1 MFNFLKNNPLLRVF
15 GYSSTATIVQFI
27 TGFVTIK
34 IIAHFL
40 GTEGMALLGN
50 FKNFNSSLKKMSTLG
65 FDSGIT
71 KLISEHK
78 DNSKKTNQIISTSLI
93 SRVGIAIV
101 FSMLLVVFATYL
113 NAELFQV
120 FNFKYLIYAL
130 AISLPFYTVS
140 ALIIAVINGYQ
151 KFKHLITANIATSII
166 GLGIS
171 AILIWHHQ
179 LPGSILA
186 IILIEGLSIGI
197 SYYFLKKSKISFQIQ
212 LDLFS
217 NTYLK
222 VLGQFSVMT
231 LTSALIV
238 PGSHF
243 LIRSEIIDT
252 LDIHSA
258 GYWEALIGISNYYM
272 LVITSV
278 ISMYYLPKLSSIH
291 TTIEFK
297 KELIIFFKTLVPLF
311 ILGIT
316 FLYFLREPVVLIV
329 LNENFLPVADLFL
342 WQLIGDL
349 FNVLSLAFGYQILA
363 KTMTKTYI
371 TVEIIFYSI
380 YLLLVHF
387 LLPKLDLNGVV
398 ISYAITSIISLI
410 IMLFIFRK
418 TLFSHPNRNE
428 RTTLNPTVK
437 NNKT

>member
-243 LIRSEIIDT
+243 LIRNEIIDT

-329 LNENFLPVADLFL
+329 LNDNFLPVADLFL

>member
-1 MFNFLKNNPLLRVF
+1 
-15 GYSSTATIVQFI
+15 
-27 TGFVTIK
+27 
-34 IIAHFL
+34 
-40 GTEGMALLGN
+40 
-50 FKNFNSSLKKMSTLG
+50 
-65 FDSGIT
+65 
-71 KLISEHK
+71 
-78 DNSKKTNQIISTSLI
+78 
-93 SRVGIAIV
+93 
-101 FSMLLVVFATYL
+101 MLLVVFATYL

-243 LIRSEIIDT
+243 LIRNEIIDT

>member
-243 LIRSEIIDT
+243 LIRNEIIDT